1 VITVSTLRIVAEPKV
16 DDWDPWTPAEVARLL
31 DGVDVTWWVA
41 GGWALDLWRGRQ
53 TRAHGDI
60 EIGVPRGL
68 WEPVRRRLAGYE
80 LWCARD
86 GALRPLAP
94 DAEVPD
100 ADRQVWVRD
109 RTTGAFRLD
118 VMLDPGDRDTW
129 VSHRHRG
136 LRLPLGE
143 AVAVSPDGVP
153 YLRPEI
159 VLLLKAAHVRT
170 KDEADLAACLPLLD
184 TAARR
189 WLAGAL
195 AERHPGHPWLGRV

>member
-1 VITVSTLRIVAEPKV
+1 VAAPEI
-16 DDWDPWTPAEVARLL
+16 DRWHPWTPAEVARLL
-31 DGVDVTWWVA
+31 DGVDVPWWVA
-41 GGWALDLWRGRQ
+41 GGWALDIWRGRR

-60 EIGVPRGL
+60 EICVPRGL
-68 WEPVRRRLAGYE
+68 WPPVRARLAGYE

-86 GALRPLAP
+86 GALRPLA
-94 DAEVPD
+94 AHVEVPA

-109 RTTGAFRLD
+109 RVTGAFRLD

-129 VSHRHRG
+129 VSHRHSG

-143 AVAVSPDGVP
+143 ALAVSRDGVP

-159 VLLLKAAHVRT
+159 ALLLKAAHARA

-184 TAARR
+184 PANRR

-195 AERHPGHPWLGRV
+195 AAHHPGHAWLGKV